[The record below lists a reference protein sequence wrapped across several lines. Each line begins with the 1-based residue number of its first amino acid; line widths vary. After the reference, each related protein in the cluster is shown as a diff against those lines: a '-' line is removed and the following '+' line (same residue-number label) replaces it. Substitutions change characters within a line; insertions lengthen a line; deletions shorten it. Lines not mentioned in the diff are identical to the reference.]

1 MILTARQVA
10 DMLGPENPNCPCPA
24 CLAVM
29 RVKALICE
37 PVTALEEE
45 IGVIAEEISPDD
57 PPQRQSMWL
66 AVIMIAGAR
75 LRAQGMRAQTV
86 IEALSHGA
94 EMAADLNPLL
104 CSQHDSK
111 TQ

>member
-1 MILTARQVA
+1 MT
-10 DMLGPENPNCPCPA
+10 GPENPGCPCPA
-24 CLAVM
+24 CLVVT

-45 IGVIAEEISPDD
+45 IGVIESEIGADTS
-57 PPQRQSMWL
+57 PQRQSMWL
-66 AVIMIAGAR
+66 AVIMIAGSR

-86 IEALSHGA
+86 LEALSHGA

-104 CSQHDSK
+104 CDRTPGGTRQ
-111 TQ
+111 